1 MTKNY
6 RPKLLALCLLSGI
19 SLAATAQETTPFKLK
34 KVTSVEDRCI
44 YAFEQLGRVM
54 TTYSDK
60 KVLDTGNGIPS
71 TSIYAKKNLTGN
83 EEYLWRLVETSSNR
97 FKIANSQ
104 VQKTEYLVYSSGLS
118 MNSPGK
124 YTWEFVPLNNGNDE
138 FRITSIGN
146 GEEHVRTLAYYDP
159 PSEKYF
165 YKSYTQYDIDK
176 FFPDYKITL
185 YQLFEEV
192 KVKPAGLATYVSD
205 KILDYTNVDG
215 LKAYKAKVSGNH
227 ITFDKVG
234 IVPAAQGVL
243 LRATSTL
250 SEETTFDIPVLY
262 ELYTGD
268 WIDDNDFIRGS
279 GAAVPSQSDGYYNYI
294 LNSVNGNVGFY
305 HANGQTVATNRAYLR
320 TTSVSSR
327 MSMDFDDD
335 PETTNGI
342 HEMTDDGIR
351 LERDIYDLQG
361 RHVTTPR
368 KGLYI
373 INGKKMVIK

>member
-19 SLAATAQETTPFKLK
+19 SLAAAAQETTPFKLK
-34 KVTSVEDRCI
+34 KVTSVKDRCI
-44 YAFEQLGRVM
+44 YAFEQLERVM
-54 TTYSDK
+54 TTYNNDN
-60 KVLDTGNGIPS
+60 VLNSHDIPS
-71 TSIYAKKNLTGN
+71 TAIYKTENLSGN
-83 EEYLWRLVETSSNR
+83 ENYLWRIVSKDNYFR
-97 FKIANSQ
+97 IANAN
-104 VQKTEYLVYSSGLS
+104 VQKNNYLIYNGNYLS
-118 MNSPGK
+118 IDSNVFK
-124 YTWEFVPLNNGNDE
+124 WEFVQLPNDQI
-138 FRITSIGN
+138 RITSN
-146 GEEHVRTLAYYDP
+146 NNKDYNNRVLVYVNPQKNNYNYR
-159 PSEKYF
+159 
-165 YKSYTQYDIDK
+165 SYVFDESIDGSY
-176 FFPDYKITL
+176 PDYKITL

-250 SEETTFDIPVLY
+250 SEETAFDIPVLY

-268 WIDDNDFIRGS
+268 WTGDNDFIRGS
-279 GAAVPSQSDGYYNYI
+279 GDAVPSQSDGYYNYI
-294 LNSVNGNVGFY
+294 LNSVGGNVGFY

-320 TTSVSSR
+320 TTKSVSGR